1 MRAVERDEHAAGIGE
16 GLRIDVEACEGTTR
30 QVADTSLPTQWG
42 AFRALGFERS
52 INDRVETAMALVMG
66 DISSG
71 APLVRIHSQCLTGE
85 VFGSLR
91 CDCRAQLESAMKSIA
106 KEGAGVLIYEKQE
119 GRGIGLMAKLQAYE
133 LQDGGLDT
141 VEANEH
147 LGLSVDCR
155 DFALPVEILKQL
167 GVERLRLLTNNP
179 QKIEAVT
186 NAGIEVVERLAC
198 EVQPSRQ
205 SRFYMRTKK
214 LKMGHVLTMV

>member
-42 AFRALGFERS
+42 EFRALGFERS
-52 INDRVETAMALVMG
+52 INGRVETAMALVMG

-91 CDCRAQLESAMKSIA
+91 CDCRAQLESAMKTIA

>member
-42 AFRALGFERS
+42 EFRALGFERS
-52 INDRVETAMALVMG
+52 INGRVETAMALVMG